1 MLSLQMSSLLLAPRR
16 SPAAALIRS
25 IDANGWSAAASAA
38 VLGAQMGSLQQRVM
52 RRGFDATGAPQNVA
66 EEITLA
72 ARIRQPY
79 PNHAALSADRVSL
92 SDFVYQ
98 GDQIAGAANN
108 STRPAPRPIAMW
120 LTPDFEHIR
129 TPIARVQLAVAH
141 AHARAGRPVAAVRFT
156 VSDGSTSASVL
167 VNTMTPVAF
176 SETGLTVPCFEAEL
190 DLSAL
195 AEGTVTVDATIYPWV
210 GAAMTLS
217 EVGSAGRANIG
228 PLQLVNDHAG
238 GVGTAYAYVDA
249 AGDDAFGVASG
260 ADTAAQAA
268 PFASLRAAVAAARAF
283 NSAHFGRDNAGG
295 AVVVVNDGLQQWQ
308 DIRAQAGD
316 TQMPLVIR
324 GQSRAGAVIVD
335 TGANTT
341 TSIPDHMRFE
351 NITLRKT
358 ADRLIML
365 DSGASD
371 DGPLLVFD
379 AVTLDQNG
387 TSSYGAWIYRVG
399 RLIARGSDLAALTD
413 AFSVRSKHVTLIGSR
428 DSGNGSALYN
438 AAASRLQIF
447 SNQSA
452 GNGDRVAAQGQLC
465 SHCFITQAS
474 TSTRCVYSGA
484 SIGPAGFAV
493 IGSVMEAA
501 YGNTVPAV
509 ALNADGNLYPVENL
523 VFLGNTVVGSR
534 VNWLYQ
540 DVGST
545 TVEKSGYRSFNVQ
558 LLQNCKSDVFG
569 ADPALNG
576 NWSEIYNVGNSHN
589 MALQGSNQN
598 DIYGAGSWLGEV
610 AGEGD
615 VNGSEASPLN
625 PRWVND
631 ASVSGTGAGQGEY
644 RPQLGTDVPVLP
656 AALAPYSHDQN
667 GRALAEGS
675 YIGALCG

>member
-1 MLSLQMSSLLLAPRR
+1 MLGLGLLSPQRAAAERPLAQVETSGWSAQLPDPTAVGAPLLVQRQGFDAAAAPRR
-16 SPAAALIRS
+16 FPQEVAL
-25 IDANGWSAAASAA
+25 
-38 VLGAQMGSLQQRVM
+38 
-52 RRGFDATGAPQNVA
+52 T
-66 EEITLA
+66 
-72 ARIRQPY
+72 ARIREPY
-79 PNHAALSADRVSL
+79 PNHQVLSADRVSL
-92 SDFVYQ
+92 SDFIYQ
-98 GDQIAGAANN
+98 GDQIVGAANN

-249 AGDDAFGVASG
+249 AGDDTFGVASG

-283 NSAHFGRDNAGG
+283 NNANFGRDNAGG
-295 AVVVVNDGLQQWQ
+295 AVVVVNDGGHVWQ
-308 DIRAQAGD
+308 DIAGQAG
-316 TQMPLVIR
+316 TTEYPLVIR
-324 GQSRAGAVIVD
+324 GQSRAGAVLSD
-335 TGANTT
+335 AGSNTT

-358 ADRLIML
+358 GGSLIML
-365 DSGASD
+365 DNGSGD
-371 DGPLLVFD
+371 DAGLLVFD

-399 RLIARGSDLAALTD
+399 RLIARNSDLAALVN
-413 AFSVRSKHVTLIGSR
+413 AFGTAAKHVALIGSR
-428 DSGNGSALYN
+428 DSGSGAALYN
-438 AAASRLQIF
+438 AAGSRMVTF
-447 SNQSA
+447 SNLHA
-452 GNGDRVAAQGQLC
+452 GAGGRVPARGQLC
-465 SHCFITQAS
+465 SHSFISQAS
-474 TSTRCVYSGA
+474 ASGRCLSSVA
-484 SIGPAGFAV
+484 PIGPEGFAV
-493 IGSVMEAA
+493 IGTVMEAVSGSTA
-501 YGNTVPAV
+501 PAV
-509 ALNADGNLYPVENL
+509 RLNADGNLDPVENL
-523 VFLGNTVVGSR
+523 VFLGNTVIGSR

-610 AGEGD
+610 AGVGD
-615 VNGSEASPLN
+615 VNGSEASPLD
-625 PRWVND
+625 PRWVHD